1 MASNDPTDTGG
12 LFIGRRPGTA
22 PLRYRAKP
30 VDAGPARRSAD
41 RLLAGLILVL
51 ETLVCLTL
59 WGPQPVGWLWVASQ
73 IEYQTGSIELAIVT
87 AFAGMIATL
96 FVTLAVAKRLDHA
109 WKLVRRAGGH
119 EQKQGALERIFVIS
133 IVIAVSA
140 FAIWFFLIEG
150 PQPTLAPQD

>member
-1 MASNDPTDTGG
+1 
-12 LFIGRRPGTA
+12 
-22 PLRYRAKP
+22 
-30 VDAGPARRSAD
+30 
-41 RLLAGLILVL
+41 VL

-87 AFAGMIATL
+87 AFTGMIATL
-96 FVTLAVAKRLDHA
+96 FVTLALAKRLDHA

-150 PQPTLAPQD
+150 PGPSLAPKN